1 MHSFEEVSSNLES
14 KFDKSSQAAL
24 AKMMDLEPN
33 IHQLIY
39 HHVSDTKMVKGKGIY
54 LYDAEG
60 NRYIDCAAATFNLSL
75 GYGHSEVLQAVK
87 EQAEQLI
94 HVTSTFQTDPINTVV
109 RKLVEVSPENL
120 TLVHPKV
127 SSGSVANEG
136 AIKIAQRYTG
146 KRDVITLFRSHLGQT
161 MMMTSMS
168 GNAFRKEPFPNL
180 FPGSIQVP
188 DPYCHRCFYKQKPK
202 TCDFLCVERIHD
214 FIEYGSSGSV
224 ACIVVEPISGN
235 GGNIVP
241 PPGYFQALKKLC
253 DEKGIILIFDEIQ
266 TGIGRTGKMF
276 AAEYFGVQPN
286 IITAAK
292 GLGGTGFQFA
302 AILTEERLG
311 GLEGHHHSFTFGSNV
326 LAAAAAAK
334 TLDIVSQPQF
344 LKNVEIVGKYIMERL
359 HKMQEKYSFISDVR
373 GVGLMI
379 GVEISDNEGNPNTN
393 LTNYIAEVAM
403 KHGLIIRTSR
413 YGYGNV
419 FKIRPPLII
428 TLEESEQLCDL
439 LEKVL
444 TEVG

>member
-1 MHSFEEVSSNLES
+1 MRAFEEALNLES
-14 KFDKSSQAAL
+14 EFGRNSEAGL
-24 AKMMDLEPN
+24 VKMMKSQTS
-33 IHQLIY
+33 IHDLIY
-39 HHVSDTKMVKGKGIY
+39 HKVSDTLIEYGKGIY
-54 LYDAEG
+54 LYDTEG
-60 NRYIDCAAATFNLSL
+60 NRYIDCASATFNMSL
-75 GYGHSEVLQAVK
+75 GYGHPEVLQAVK
-87 EQAEQLI
+87 EQADKLV
-94 HVTSTFQTDPINTVV
+94 HVTSSFQTDPVNTVV
-109 RKLVEVSPENL
+109 RKLVKLSPENL
-120 TLVHPKV
+120 TKVHPKV

-136 AIKIAQRYTG
+136 AIKIAQHFTG
-146 KRDVITLFRSHLGQT
+146 KKDVISLFRSHLGQT
-161 MMMTSMS
+161 MMMTSLS

-180 FPGSIQVP
+180 FSGSIQVP
-188 DPYCHRCFYKQKPK
+188 DPYCHRCFYKQKPE
-202 TCDFLCVERIHD
+202 TCNLLCVERIHD
-214 FIEYGSSGSV
+214 FIEYGSSGNI
-224 ACIVVEPISGN
+224 ACMIVEPISGN

-276 AAEYFGVQPN
+276 AADYFGVQPN

-311 GLEGHHHSFTFGSNV
+311 GLDGHHHSFTFGSNV

-334 TLDIVSQPQF
+334 TLEIVSQPEF
-344 LKNVEIVGKYIMERL
+344 LKNVEVVGNYIMERL
-359 HKMQEKYSFISDVR
+359 RKMQEKYTFISDVR

-379 GVEISDNEGNPNTN
+379 GVEISDSEGNPNTD
-393 LTNYIAEVAM
+393 LTNYIAKTAM
-403 KHGLIIRTSR
+403 KYGLILRTSR

-428 TLEESEQLCDL
+428 TLEESEQLCDQ

-444 TEVG
+444 RKVR

>member
-1 MHSFEEVSSNLES
+1 MYSFQKASSSDFKPLNDCD
-14 KFDKSSQAAL
+14 FDQIL
-24 AKMMDLEPN
+24 DLEPN

-39 HHVSDTKMVKGKGIY
+39 HHVSDTVLVKGKGIY
-54 LYDAEG
+54 VYDAEG
-60 NRYIDCAAATFNLSL
+60 TRYIDCASATFNLSL
-75 GYGHSEVLQAVK
+75 GYGHPEVLQAVQ
-87 EQAEQLI
+87 EQAEKLI
-94 HVTSTFQTDPINTVV
+94 HVTSTFQTDPINAVV

-136 AIKIAQRYTG
+136 AIKIAQHYTG

-188 DPYCHRCFYKQKPK
+188 DPYCHRCFYKQKPQ
-202 TCDFLCVERIHD
+202 TCDFLCVDRIND
-214 FIEYGSSGSV
+214 FVEYASSGSV

-241 PPGYFQALKKLC
+241 PPGYFQALEKLC
-253 DEKGIILIFDEIQ
+253 REQNIILIFDEIQ

-276 AAEYFGVQPN
+276 AAQHFGVQPN
-286 IITAAK
+286 IITTAK
-292 GLGGTGFQFA
+292 GIGGTGFQFA
-302 AILTEERLG
+302 AILTEERLR
-311 GLEGHHHSFTFGSNV
+311 GLEGHHHSFTYGSNV

-334 TLDIVSQPQF
+334 TLDIVSQPEF
-344 LKNVEIVGKYIMERL
+344 LKNVETVGNYIMERL
-359 HKMQEKYSFISDVR
+359 RKMQEKYTFISDVR

-379 GVEISDNEGNPNTN
+379 GIEISDHEGNPNTD
-393 LTNYIAEVAM
+393 LTNYIAKLAM

-428 TLEESEQLCDL
+428 TLEESEQLCNQ

-444 TEVG
+444 MEVA

>member
-1 MHSFEEVSSNLES
+1 MHSFQETPILES
-14 KFDKSSQAAL
+14 ELVNESQVSFSEIINS
-24 AKMMDLEPN
+24 EPN
-33 IHQLIY
+33 IHKLIY
-39 HHVSDTKMVKGKGIY
+39 HHVSDTVMVKGKGIY

-60 NRYIDCAAATFNLSL
+60 NRYIDCASATFNLSL
-75 GYGHSEVLQAVK
+75 GYGHSEVLQAVQ
-87 EQAEQLI
+87 EQAEKLV

-127 SSGSVANEG
+127 SSGSAANEG
-136 AIKIAQRYTG
+136 AIKIAQHYTG

-202 TCDFLCVERIHD
+202 TCDFLCVERIYD
-214 FIEYGSSGSV
+214 FIEYASSGSV

-241 PPGYFQALKKLC
+241 PPGYFQALEKLC
-253 DEKGIILIFDEIQ
+253 REQGIILIFDEIQ

-276 AAEYFGVQPN
+276 AAEYFGVHPN
-286 IITAAK
+286 IITTAK

-311 GLEGHHHSFTFGSNV
+311 GLEGHHHSFTYGSNV

-344 LKNVEIVGKYIMERL
+344 LKNVETVGNYIMERL
-359 HKMQEKYSFISDVR
+359 RQMQEKYTFISDIR

-379 GVEISDNEGNPNTN
+379 GVEISDDEGNPNTD
-393 LTNYIAEVAM
+393 LTNYIAKVAM

-428 TLEESEQLCDL
+428 TLEESEQLCDQ

-444 TEVG
+444 TEVQ